1 MEVSAGFGE
10 ELRQTREIKRQ
21 NVSAVYGEFL
31 NIFFCKYDHKKNIE
45 YKLYK
50 IYNVSDRAL

>member
-31 NIFFCKYDHKKNIE
+31 NIFLQIRSQKKILNINCT
-45 YKLYK
+45 KS
-50 IYNVSDRAL
+50 IM

>member
-31 NIFFCKYDHKKNIE
+31 NIFLQIRSQKNIE